1 MQKVD
6 NLRIGIGLDKFALR
20 ENIIKMIVTGKS
32 QIFQTTKIE
41 RLNKVITCTF
51 HKRCSVWV
59 LTGKHIRK
67 VDT

>member
-6 NLRIGIGLDKFALR
+6 NLRVGIGLDKFALR
-20 ENIIKMIVTGKS
+20 ENIIKMIVTRKS
-32 QIFQTTKIE
+32 QIFQTSQIE

-59 LTGKHIRK
+59 FTGKHIRE

>member
-6 NLRIGIGLDKFALR
+6 DLRIGIGLDKFALR
-20 ENIIKMIVTGKS
+20 EDIIKMIVTGKS
-32 QIFQTTKIE
+32 QVFQTSQIE

-51 HKRCSVWV
+51 HKGCSVRI
-59 LTGKHIRK
+59 LTGKHIRE

>member
-6 NLRIGIGLDKFALR
+6 NLRVGIGLDKFALR

-41 RLNKVITCTF
+41 RFNKVITCTF
-51 HKRCSVWV
+51 HKCCSVRV
-59 LTGKHIRK
+59 LTGKHIRE

>member
-6 NLRIGIGLDKFALR
+6 DLRIGIGLNKFALR
-20 ENIIKMIVTGKS
+20 ENIIKIIVTGKS
-32 QIFQTTKIE
+32 QIFQTPQIE

-51 HKRCSVWV
+51 HKCCSIRI
-59 LTGKHIRK
+59 LTGKHIRE